1 MTDPLSLD
9 RRDPPVEG
17 DLRLPKPPGVIRQ
30 FWYRHPRLT
39 DALVAAAYSVP
50 ALAFSLL
57 TAVTTNVI
65 AERGLLPFGVALVLL
80 GGATLLFRRSR
91 PWTVLVV
98 AWIVVLLS
106 VPAFGSEDQFITIF
120 ALYALAVYGSVRAAW
135 IGYAGS
141 VVVGISAGY
150 LVAAVGGGSPTD
162 SPFMTGLS
170 FVVVL
175 LIAVLVGINI
185 GNRRRYVVA
194 LVDRAAQL
202 ARERDQQAQLAAAAE
217 RARIAREM
225 HDIVSHGLTVMVT
238 LADGSAA
245 TAAAQPERAADAM
258 RKVAETG
265 RQALVDMRRMLGL
278 LDDGTPELTGAA
290 ELAPQPGVAE
300 IGALVDG
307 FRAAGLAIRLSTR
320 GNPPADPSEQLTVYR
335 LVQESLTNVLRH
347 SSGATIVTVD
357 VSYSADGVVVEVGN
371 DGLHAAEPTTTG
383 GHGIVGMRERVAL
396 YGGTVESGP
405 RAGGG
410 WNVVATLAHEAPRPN
425 PKNGDNDK

>member
-9 RRDPPVEG
+9 RRDASVEG

-39 DALVAAAYSVP
+39 DALVAVAYAAP
-50 ALAFSLL
+50 ALAFALL
-57 TAVTTNVI
+57 TAVATDAI
-65 AERGLLPFGVALVLL
+65 AERGLVPFGVALVLL
-80 GGATLLFRRSR
+80 GGAALLFRRSR

-98 AWIVVLLS
+98 AWIVVVLS

-141 VVVGISAGY
+141 VAVGIASGY
-150 LVAAVGGGSPTD
+150 LVAAIGGGSPNDT
-162 SPFMTGLS
+162 PFGTGLS
-170 FVVVL
+170 FAVVL

-185 GNRRRYVVA
+185 GNRRRYVIA

-245 TAAAQPERAADAM
+245 TAAAQPDRAAEAM

-278 LDDGTPELTGAA
+278 LDDGTPGLSGSA

-347 SSGATIVTVD
+347 SASATIVTVD
-357 VSYSADGVVVEVGN
+357 VSYSPDGVVIEVGN
-371 DGLHAAEPTTTG
+371 DGLHAPEPTATG

-405 RAGGG
+405 RPGGG
-410 WNVVATLAHEAPRPN
+410 WNVVATLAHDPGPNTENEADE
-425 PKNGDNDK
+425 K